1 MNRQEDEEYPIQ
13 QMVAQEQ
20 SAPSTLA
27 QAIATIAFIS
37 FIVGLPTIIEKLS
50 K

>member
-1 MNRQEDEEYPIQ
+1 MNHREEEQYKIQ
-13 QMVAQEQ
+13 QRIAQEQ
-20 SAPSTLA
+20 PAPSTLA
-27 QAIATIAFIS
+27 QVIATIVFIS